1 MDRLDSLLVK
11 KGLVTSRTRGEY
23 EIKNG
28 NVLVDG
34 KVVTKPSTKFNEDAI
49 IVINNKFDYVS
60 KGALKLLK
68 AIEVFNIDLSDK
80 VMLDIGSSTGGFS
93 DVALRNNVKK
103 VFAVDVG
110 TNQFDK
116 ELQKDS
122 RIELYE
128 NTDIRNFNITEEID
142 TVTIDISFISVT
154 KIIDKLKEINPKE
167 IILLIKPQFECG
179 KEISDKYK
187 GIPLNKEVHKEV
199 INKVIN
205 CFKNIN
211 YNIFGLTYSP
221 ITGGSGN
228 IEYLAY
234 FTKDNKK
241 EIDIDEVIKVSFINL
256 KKNNE

>member
-34 KVVTKPSTKFNEDAI
+34 KVVTKPSTKFNADVD
-49 IVINNKFDYVS
+49 IVINNKLEYVS

-68 AIEVFNIDLSDK
+68 AIESFNLDLSNK

-93 DVALRNNVKK
+93 DVALRNNIKK
-103 VFAVDVG
+103 VIAVDVG
-110 TNQFDK
+110 TDQFDK
-116 ELQKDS
+116 NLQKDS
-122 RIELYE
+122 RIELHE
-128 NTDIRNFNITEEID
+128 NTDIRNFNITEKID

-154 KIIDKLKEINPKE
+154 KIISKLEEINPEE

-199 INKVIN
+199 IEKVIKS
-205 CFKNIN
+205 FGDIN
-211 YNIFGLTYSP
+211 YSISGLTYSP

-241 EIDIDEVIKVSFINL
+241 EIDIEEIINNAF
-256 KKNNE
+256 KNL

>member
-11 KGLVTSRTRGEY
+11 KGLVVSRTRGEY

-34 KVVTKPSTKFNEDAI
+34 KVVTKPSTKVSDESE

-68 AIEVFNIDLSDK
+68 AIEVFNIDLNNK

-93 DVALRNNVKK
+93 DVALRNNIKK
-103 VFAVDVG
+103 VIAVDVG

-116 ELQKDS
+116 NLQKDT
-122 RIELYE
+122 RIELHE
-128 NTDIRNFNITEEID
+128 NTDIRNFIITDKID
-142 TVTIDISFISVT
+142 TATIDISFISVT
-154 KIIDKLKEINPKE
+154 KIISKLEEINPKE
-167 IILLIKPQFECG
+167 IVLLIKPQFECG

-187 GIPLNKEVHKEV
+187 GIPLNKEVHKNV
-199 INKVIN
+199 I
-205 CFKNIN
+205 KNIIKSFEEIG
-211 YNIFGLTYSP
+211 YYISGLTYSP

-228 IEYLAY
+228 IEYLGY
-234 FTKDNKK
+234 FTKYNKQD
-241 EIDIDEVIKVSFINL
+241 IDIDNVVDISFEKL
-256 KKNNE
+256 L

>member
-11 KGLVTSRTRGEY
+11 KGLVISRTRGEY

-34 KVVTKPSTKFNEDAI
+34 KVVTKLSTKFNDVVE
-49 IVINNKFDYVS
+49 IVINNKLDYVS

-68 AIEVFNIDLSDK
+68 AIDTFNIDLSNK

-93 DVALRNNVKK
+93 DVALRNNVRK
-103 VFAVDVG
+103 VIAVDVG
-110 TNQFDK
+110 TDQFDK
-116 ELQKDS
+116 NLQNDS
-122 RIELYE
+122 RIELHE
-128 NTDIRNFNITEEID
+128 NTDIRNFNITEKID
-142 TVTIDISFISVT
+142 TVTIDVSFISVT
-154 KIIDKLKEINPKE
+154 KIISKLEEINPKE
-167 IILLIKPQFECG
+167 IVLLIKPQFECG

-187 GIPLNKEVHKEV
+187 GIPINKEVHKDV
-199 INKVIN
+199 IEKVIKSFN
-205 CFKNIN
+205 DIN
-211 YNIFGLTYSP
+211 YNISGLTYSP

-241 EIDIDEVIKVSFINL
+241 EIDIEEVINNAFKNL
-256 KKNNE
+256 

>member
-11 KGLVTSRTRGEY
+11 KGLVISRTRGEY

-34 KVVTKPSTKFNEDAI
+34 KVVTKPSTKFNDDVE
-49 IVINNKFDYVS
+49 IVINNKLDYVS

-68 AIEVFNIDLSDK
+68 AIESFNIDLSNK

-93 DVALRNNVKK
+93 DVALRNNIKK
-103 VFAVDVG
+103 VIAVDVG
-110 TNQFDK
+110 TDQFDK
-116 ELQKDS
+116 NLQNDS
-122 RIELYE
+122 RIELHE

-142 TVTIDISFISVT
+142 TVTIDVSFISVT

-167 IILLIKPQFECG
+167 IVLLIKPQFECG
-179 KEISDKYK
+179 KEMSDKYK

-199 INKVIN
+199 IEKVIN
-205 CFKNIN
+205 AFKNIN
-211 YNIFGLTYSP
+211 YNISGLTYSP

-234 FTKDNKK
+234 FTKDNKT
-241 EIDIDEVIKVSFINL
+241 EIDIEKIINNAF
-256 KKNNE
+256 KNL

>member
-34 KVVTKPSTKFNEDAI
+34 KVVTKPSTKVSDDQE
-49 IVINNKFDYVS
+49 IVINNKLEYVS

-68 AIEVFNIDLSDK
+68 AIDSFNLDLSNK

-93 DVALRNNVKK
+93 DVALRNNIKK
-103 VFAVDVG
+103 VIAVDVG
-110 TNQFDK
+110 TDQFDK
-116 ELQKDS
+116 ELQKDN
-122 RIELYE
+122 RIELHE
-128 NTDIRNFNITEEID
+128 NTDIRTFNITEEID
-142 TVTIDISFISVT
+142 TVTIDVSFISVT
-154 KIIDKLKEINPKE
+154 KIISKLEEINPKE
-167 IILLIKPQFECG
+167 IVLLIKPQFECG

-199 INKVIN
+199 IKKVIN
-205 CFKNIN
+205 SFIDIN
-211 YNIFGLTYSP
+211 YNISGLTYSP

-234 FTKDNKK
+234 FTKDNEK
-241 EIDIDEVIKVSFINL
+241 EIDIEEIINNAF
-256 KKNNE
+256 KNL

>member
-103 VFAVDVG
+103 Y
-110 TNQFDK
+110 
-116 ELQKDS
+116 LQ
-122 RIELYE
+122 
-128 NTDIRNFNITEEID
+128 
-142 TVTIDISFISVT
+142 
-154 KIIDKLKEINPKE
+154 
-167 IILLIKPQFECG
+167 
-179 KEISDKYK
+179 
-187 GIPLNKEVHKEV
+187 
-199 INKVIN
+199 
-205 CFKNIN
+205 
-211 YNIFGLTYSP
+211 
-221 ITGGSGN
+221 
-228 IEYLAY
+228 
-234 FTKDNKK
+234 
-241 EIDIDEVIKVSFINL
+241 
-256 KKNNE
+256 

>member
-11 KGLVTSRTRGEY
+11 KGLVVSRTRGEY

-34 KVVTKPSTKFNEDAI
+34 KVVTKPSTKFNEDVKI
-49 IVINNKFDYVS
+49 EINNKLDYVS

-68 AIEVFNIDLSDK
+68 AIEVFNIDLSNK

-103 VFAVDVG
+103 VIAVDVG

-122 RIELYE
+122 RIELHE
-128 NTDIRNFNITEEID
+128 NTDIRSLIIKDEID
-142 TVTIDISFISVT
+142 TATIDISFISVT
-154 KIIDKLKEINPKE
+154 KIIDKLKDINPKE
-167 IILLIKPQFECG
+167 IVLLIKPQFECG

-187 GIPLNKEVHKEV
+187 GIPLNKEVHKKVIENV
-199 INKVIN
+199 INSFESIGYY
-205 CFKNIN
+205 IL
-211 YNIFGLTYSP
+211 GLTYSP
-221 ITGGSGN
+221 IKGGSGN
-228 IEYLAY
+228 IEYLGY
-234 FTKDNKK
+234 FVKTDKNN
-241 EIDIDEVIKVSFINL
+241 IDIEKNVNIAFDNL
-256 KKNNE
+256 LQK

>member
-34 KVVTKPSTKFNEDAI
+34 KVVTKPSTKFNADVD
-49 IVINNKFDYVS
+49 IVINNKLDYVS

-68 AIEVFNIDLSDK
+68 AIESFNIDLSNK

-93 DVALRNNVKK
+93 DVALRNNVRK
-103 VFAVDVG
+103 VIAVDVG
-110 TNQFDK
+110 TDQFDK
-116 ELQKDS
+116 ELQKDN
-122 RIELYE
+122 RIELHE
-128 NTDIRNFNITEEID
+128 NTDIRNFNITEKID
-142 TVTIDISFISVT
+142 TVTIDVSFISVT
-154 KIIDKLKEINPKE
+154 KIISKLEEINPKE
-167 IILLIKPQFECG
+167 IVLLIKPQFECG

-187 GIPLNKEVHKEV
+187 GIPLNKEVHKDV
-199 INKVIN
+199 IEKVIKA
-205 CFKNIN
+205 FEDIN
-211 YNIFGLTYSP
+211 YNISGLTYSP

-234 FTKDNKK
+234 FTKDNKE
-241 EIDIDEVIKVSFINL
+241 EIDVEEIINNAF
-256 KKNNE
+256 KNL

>member
-34 KVVTKPSTKFNEDAI
+34 KVVTKPSTKFNEDVE

-68 AIEVFNIDLSDK
+68 AIDTFHIDLNDK

-93 DVALRNNVKK
+93 DVALRNNIKK
-103 VFAVDVG
+103 VIAVDVG
-110 TNQFDK
+110 TDQFDK
-116 ELQKDS
+116 NLKQDS
-122 RIELYE
+122 RIELHE
-128 NTDIRNFNITEEID
+128 NTDIRNYNITEEID
-142 TVTIDISFISVT
+142 MVTIDVSFISVA
-154 KIIDKLKEINPKE
+154 KIIPKLEEINPKE
-167 IILLIKPQFECG
+167 IVLLIKPQFECG

-187 GIPLNKEVHKEV
+187 GIPLNKEIHKNV
-199 INKVIN
+199 IENIIN
-205 CFKNIN
+205 SFKDIN
-211 YNIFGLTYSP
+211 YNIESLTYSP

-228 IEYLAY
+228 IEYLGY
-234 FTKDNKK
+234 FKKDNAKII
-241 EIDIDEVIKVSFINL
+241 EIDDIINIAFNNL
-256 KKNNE
+256 KK

>member
-11 KGLVTSRTRGEY
+11 KGLVVSRTRGEY

-34 KVVTKPSTKFNEDAI
+34 KVVTKPSTRVSDESE

-68 AIEVFNIDLSDK
+68 AIEVFNIDLSNK

-93 DVALRNNVKK
+93 DVALRNKIKK
-103 VFAVDVG
+103 VIAVDVG
-110 TNQFDK
+110 TDQFDK
-116 ELQKDS
+116 ELQKDN
-122 RIELYE
+122 RIELHE
-128 NTDIRNFNITEEID
+128 NTDIRTFNIIDKID
-142 TVTIDISFISVT
+142 TVTIDVSFISVT
-154 KIIDKLKEINPKE
+154 KIISKLEEINPEE

-187 GIPLNKEVHKEV
+187 GIPLNKEVHKDV
-199 INKVIN
+199 IEKVIKS
-205 CFKNIN
+205 FEEIA
-211 YNIFGLTYSP
+211 YNIQGLSYSP

-228 IEYLAY
+228 IEYLGY
-234 FTKDNKK
+234 FKKENKK
-241 EIDIDEVIKVSFINL
+241 EINIEKTIDESFKIL
-256 KKNNE
+256 I